1 MSPMPRDPFS
11 AVPEGMRWCPHCN
24 GYGSSLKE
32 DAERCTH
39 CAGTGLVV
47 DEAAAVSAEPRGDG
61 SASGGEPRGD

>member
-1 MSPMPRDPFS
+1 MSHMPQDRFG

-47 DEAAAVSAEPRGDG
+47 DEAAALSAERGGNG
-61 SASGGEPRGD
+61 SAGGEPGGD

>member
-1 MSPMPRDPFS
+1 MSAMSETNFG

-32 DAERCTH
+32 SSGRCTH

-47 DEAAAVSAEPRGDG
+47 DEPTALSAEG
-61 SASGGEPRGD
+61 SGNGSFTTANPDDT